1 LGIVVSLEPLLDCW
15 ITVIHLSSVKQP
27 QVPVTLS
34 AAGRT
39 PGIHMGNPPT
49 QTPPLI
55 HGHP

>member
-15 ITVIHLSSVKQP
+15 ITVIHLSNVKQP

-49 QTPPLI
+49 QTPP
-55 HGHP
+55 PRPP